1 MFRMKRRKFIALI
14 AGAAAGWPLT
24 ARTQQPTPVI
34 GFLNSA
40 SAGPYRQLV
49 DAFRRGLNETGF
61 VEGRNV
67 MIDYRWAEGRTTVCR
82 GLQPI
87 SSVAT

>member
-40 SAGPYRQLV
+40 SAGGNSSTHSAAALTKPALSR
-49 DAFRRGLNETGF
+49 
-61 VEGRNV
+61 
-67 MIDYRWAEGRTTVCR
+67 AEM
-82 GLQPI
+82 
-87 SSVAT
+87 